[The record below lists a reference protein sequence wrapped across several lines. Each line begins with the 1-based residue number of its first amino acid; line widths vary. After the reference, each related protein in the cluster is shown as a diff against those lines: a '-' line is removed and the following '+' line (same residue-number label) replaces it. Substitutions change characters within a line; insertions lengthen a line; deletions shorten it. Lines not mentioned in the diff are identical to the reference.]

1 MKNDLRIRRGPVVDI
16 AEAAAE
22 TEDARR
28 KLVLAQE
35 PAGNVHLVNAL
46 ISQIAVSGVPN
57 PMPIVME
64 AFAHERF
71 HRRRAAPEIIVD
83 AGRNWLRAVHFADAR
98 TALVAKAARDQNFA
112 EVACLDPF
120 DGLTNT

>member
-1 MKNDLRIRRGPVVDI
+1 MKNDLRIRRGAVVDI
-16 AEAAAE
+16 AEAATE

-71 HRRRAAPEIIVD
+71 HRGRAAPEIVVD
-83 AGRNWLRAVHFADAR
+83 ARRDWLRTIDLADAR
-98 TALVAKAARDQNFA
+98 TALVAKAARDENFA
-112 EVACLDPF
+112 EVAGLNPF
-120 DGLTNT
+120 NGFA